1 MMNLLEHISITLTD
15 GNGTVI
21 VPESADA
28 VLKRTD
34 LDRGYL
40 LTLDAACPAGFAD
53 EDSIV
58 VRFDVPDTG
67 DWLAI
72 ANHSQFWCRPQ
83 WGESLRDLPVRTQ
96 ELLLRD
102 EDGYLCLLPLC
113 GDTFKSL
120 LRGDEERGGLI
131 LYALTNCEGVTA
143 CRAQP
148 SLLVMRG
155 EEPLSLLR
163 DTAAH
168 AAEILGIPLRT
179 DRKVHPLFDLL
190 GWCSW
195 DALQI
200 RVSHKGLMDKVNE
213 FREKHV
219 PIGFAII
226 DDMWADVP
234 GLNDVPADTPF
245 RDMCRIMHAS
255 RMNDFAGDPVRFPD
269 GMGAAIADMKAAGIP
284 HVGIWF
290 PTTGY
295 WSGLVPEGPL
305 AQALQ
310 THTVVN
316 ESEQILVN
324 PTEEDATAV
333 YGEFCDRVKAWGADF
348 VKIDNQGVQKRYH
361 NVCPIGQSA
370 SALQRAIDKVTKER
384 FDGALINCMGMPS
397 ECMFH
402 RPHSAIS
409 RCSDDFIPESRAW
422 FAKNILQCAYNGVL
436 QGQFYTNDWDMWWT
450 DDEQARKNSLCRAVS
465 GGPIYVS
472 DKIGRTRPEI
482 LRPLCLSDGRILRC
496 DESAT
501 PTADCLL
508 TDPTVSGNI
517 LKIRNRKG
525 AATLAAIFNVDA
537 ENRSVHGTLSP
548 AETGQD
554 PSCAY
559 LWTEFFTGACGV
571 IAPGK
576 SMELTLCDNDTFRL
590 YTFLPL
596 NTAAVATVLGRRDLM
611 IGVGA
616 VVSQVHTETETVAT
630 LLEGGEVWFYAPT
643 PVRVYAGDTEL
654 SPRACGIDGF
664 WAVRVDEDVCELK
677 FVRE

>member
-1 MMNLLEHISITLTD
+1 MNLLEHIHITVTD
-15 GNGTVI
+15 GNGTVTPVDNI
-21 VPESADA
+21 DT
-28 VLKRTD
+28 VLTKTD
-34 LDRGYL
+34 FDRGYL
-40 LTLDAACPAGFAD
+40 LTLDAVCPAGFAP
-53 EDSIV
+53 EDSIA
-58 VRFDVPDTG
+58 VRFDIPDTG

-72 ANHSQFWCRPQ
+72 ANHSQYWCRPQ
-83 WGESLRDLPVRTQ
+83 WGESLRDLPKRTQ
-96 ELLLRD
+96 ELLIRD
-102 EDGYLCLLPLC
+102 GDGYLCLLPLC

-120 LRGDEERGGLI
+120 LRGDEDDGNALL
-131 LYALTNCEGVTA
+131 LYALTNCTGVTE

-148 SLLVMRG
+148 SLLCMQG
-155 EEPLSLLR
+155 NEPLTLLR
-163 DTAAH
+163 DTAAK
-168 AAEILGIPLRT
+168 AAEILGIPLRA
-179 DRKVHPLFDLL
+179 DRKVHPLFETL

-200 RVSHKGLMDKVNE
+200 RVSHRGLMEKVHEFNE
-213 FREKHV
+213 KNV

-245 RDMCRIMHAS
+245 GDMVRIMHKS

-284 HVGIWF
+284 HVGVWF

-295 WSGLVPEGPL
+295 WSGLIPEGPL
-305 AQALQ
+305 MKVVGE
-310 THTVVN
+310 HTVVN
-316 ESEQILVN
+316 EDGQIIVN
-324 PTEEDATAV
+324 PTEEDAAAV
-333 YGEFCDRVKAWGADF
+333 YGEFCDRVKSWGADF
-348 VKIDNQGVQKRYH
+348 VKIDCQGMQKRYR
-361 NVCPIGQSA
+361 NIRPIGQSA
-370 SALQRAIDKVTKER
+370 GALQRAIDRVTDER

-402 RPHSAIS
+402 RPHSAVS

-482 LRPLCLSDGRILRC
+482 LRPLCLTDGRILRC

-525 AATLAAIFNVDA
+525 TATLAAIFNVDA
-537 ENRSVHGTLSP
+537 ENRAVRGTLSP
-548 AETGQD
+548 AETGQA
-554 PSCAY
+554 PASAY
-559 LWTEFFTGACGV
+559 LWTEYFTGACG
-571 IAPGK
+571 ILPADTALD
-576 SMELTLCDNDTFRL
+576 LTLSDNDTFRL

-596 NTAAVATVLGRRDLM
+596 DDTAPATVLGRRDLM

-616 VVSQVHTETETVAT
+616 VASQVHTDIETVTT
-630 LLEGGEVWFYAPT
+630 LPEGGEVWFYAPS
-643 PVRVYAGDTEL
+643 PVKVFAGDVEL
-654 SPRACGIDGF
+654 TPRACGINGF
-664 WAVRVDEDVCELK
+664 YAVRGTEDMCELK
-677 FVRE
+677 FVKE